1 MRRLRQLGSRY
12 HPPMRRLLVT
22 GMASVLVAI
31 APGCDSS
38 GTQPSHPCT
47 LAAPQLTDWRLHAD
61 GTLLRD
67 ALGRIVFL
75 RGVDAGGRSKWA
87 PYMPFE
93 YTDFTPALGAYLDR
107 AASWGID
114 AIRVPF
120 TWAALEP
127 TEGTYDLDWLSR
139 YQQLLDAAWARGIW
153 TVVDFHQDVYSESF
167 CGDGFPSW
175 TIPNAPAPHHDC
187 PQWQLEYFGDAAVQ
201 HAFDVFWA
209 PGSPVQA
216 EYVAAWDTMIARLAD
231 QPGVLGFEPIN
242 EPAAGTQAQDA
253 FEATTLTDF
262 FTRMIS
268 HVHAAAPQSLVF
280 VDPAGIDGISATT
293 SMQRPAGDFV
303 FAPHYYPL
311 APRPDEVLAGF
322 QSWAKQGAQ
331 WNVPVWVGEFGLSRT
346 LSVARDF
353 LTAEFQALDATGL
366 SGACW
371 EYSIE
376 SSLWNGETNS
386 VVAFDGTE
394 YPDAAALVR
403 PFARAV
409 AGSNVAQQWDPDT
422 STFTLSYTVAA
433 AAATATPQSV
443 TEIQLPE
450 RAYPKGHTVTLS
462 EGCWDDASV
471 PGRLLIQNPP
481 GTGTV
486 TVTVTP

>member
-1 MRRLRQLGSRY
+1 MRGLLTTSVAS
-12 HPPMRRLLVT
+12 LLV
-22 GMASVLVAI
+22 ALS
-31 APGCDSS
+31 PGCDSS
-38 GTQPSHPCT
+38 GTQPPHPCT
-47 LAAPQLTDWRLHAD
+47 LAPPQLTDWRLNTD

-187 PQWQLEYFGDAAVQ
+187 PRWEFEYFGDADVQ
-201 HAFDVFWA
+201 HAFDAFWA
-209 PGSPVQA
+209 DGSPVQA
-216 EYVAAWDTMIARLAD
+216 KYVAAWDEMIARFVD
-231 QPGVLGFEPIN
+231 EPGVLGFEPIN
-242 EPAAGTQAQDA
+242 EPGWGTQPIDS
-253 FEATTLTDF
+253 FETTTLTEF
-262 FTRMIS
+262 FDRMIA
-268 HVHAAAPQSLVF
+268 HVHAGAPRSLVF
-280 VDPAGIDGISATT
+280 VDPAPIDGINVRT
-293 SMQRPAGDFV
+293 SMHRPDGDFV
-303 FAPHYYPL
+303 FAPHYYPVSL
-311 APRPDEVLAGF
+311 RADEVLGGF
-322 QSWAKQGAQ
+322 QNWAQQGAA
-331 WNVPVWVGEFGLSRT
+331 WKVPVWVGEFGISEKQP
-346 LSVARDF
+346 VARDF

-376 SSLWNGETNS
+376 SSLWNGEANS
-386 VVAFDGTE
+386 VVASDGTE
-394 YPDAAALVR
+394 YPGAAALIR

-409 AGSNVAQQWDPDT
+409 AGSDVAQHWDPGS
-422 STFTLSYTVAA
+422 STFTLSYTPDSA
-433 AAATATPQSV
+433 QGV
-443 TEIQLPE
+443 TEIQLPK
-450 RAYPKGHTVTLS
+450 RAYPKGHTVTLDT
-462 EGCWDDASV
+462 GCWDDASV
-471 PGRLLIQNPP
+471 PGRLLVQNAPAA
-481 GTGTV
+481 GRV
-486 TVTVTP
+486 TVTITP

>member
-1 MRRLRQLGSRY
+1 MRRLPQLGSR
-12 HPPMRRLLVT
+12 LLPT
-22 GMASVLVAI
+22 SILCALVAI
-31 APGCDSS
+31 SPGCDSS
-38 GTQPSHPCT
+38 GTQPPHPCT
-47 LAAPQLTDWRLHAD
+47 LAAPQMTDWRLHTD

-127 TEGTYDLDWLSR
+127 TEGTYDPDWLSR
-139 YQQLLDAAWARGIW
+139 YQKLLDAAWARGIW

-167 CGDGFPSW
+167 CGDGFPAW
-175 TIPNAPAPHHDC
+175 TVPNATHHDC
-187 PQWQLEYFGDAAVQ
+187 PDPQWSLEYLMDPEVQ
-201 HAFDVFWA
+201 HAFDAFWA
-209 PGSPVQA
+209 QGSPVQA
-216 EYVAAWDTMIARLAD
+216 KYVAAWDTMIGRFAD
-231 QPGVLGFEPIN
+231 EPGVLGFEPIN
-242 EPAAGTQAQDA
+242 EPGWGTQSVDT

-262 FTRMIS
+262 FTRMIA
-268 HVHAAAPQSLVF
+268 HVHAAAPRSLVF
-280 VDPAGIDGISATT
+280 VDPTGLAGLSAQT
-293 SMQRPAGDFV
+293 SMHRPEGDFV
-303 FAPHYYPL
+303 FAPHFYPIL
-311 APRPDEVLAGF
+311 PRPDEALPGF

-331 WNVPVWVGEFGLSRT
+331 WNVPVWVGEFGLSHS
-346 LSVARDF
+346 LPVARDF

-371 EYSIE
+371 EYSVE

-386 VVAFDGTE
+386 LVAFDGTE

-409 AGSNVAQQWDPDT
+409 AGSDVSQQWDPAT
-422 STFTLSYTVAA
+422 STFTLSYAA
-433 AAATATPQSV
+433 GPGI

-450 RAYPKGHTVTLS
+450 RAYPEGHVVTLDA
-462 EGCWDDASV
+462 GCWDDTSV
-471 PGRLLIQNPP
+471 PGRLLIQSAASA
-481 GTGTV
+481 GTV